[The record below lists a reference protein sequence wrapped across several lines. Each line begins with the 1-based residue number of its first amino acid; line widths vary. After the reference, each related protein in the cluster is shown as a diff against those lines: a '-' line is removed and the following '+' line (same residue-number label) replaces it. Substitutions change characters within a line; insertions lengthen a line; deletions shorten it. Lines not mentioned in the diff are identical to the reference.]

1 MTRTAYKAILVCL
14 AVLGT
19 GCGKG
24 LTVNVTASPNPAS
37 PGDEVQWDVSVRN
50 DSPCAT
56 TEGEIS
62 LPDPLPDST
71 GVLAFIFG
79 FIPGTD
85 QQTDPR
91 EFCRMFATGLN
102 DCADQSCV
110 EAHIQEALGPDVANA
125 LRAQMQA
132 ASAATTAPASTPG
145 ICTTLFGGTSGLVGI
160 CGFESLD
167 PGKTGKAVWTETAP
181 DSGNTRA
188 VQLAIAF
195 APAEGN
201 DCRPGRE
208 VAEGE
213 WILSGC
219 FPLPGNPAPALS
231 PFVSGA
237 LGGLLLIGGAVG
249 LYRRQRS

>member
-1 MTRTAYKAILVCL
+1 MARTACRAILVCL

-24 LTVNVTASPNPAS
+24 LTIDVTARPDPAT
-37 PGDEVQWDVSVRN
+37 PGQEVQWDVSVRN

-62 LPDPLPDST
+62 LPDPFPDSV
-71 GVLAFIFG
+71 GALAFIFG
-79 FIPGTD
+79 FIPGPD
-85 QQTDPR
+85 QTDPR

-110 EAHIQEALGPDVANA
+110 EAHLQEALGPDVANA

-145 ICTTLFGGTSGLVGI
+145 TCATLFSSTSGLVGI

-167 PGKTGKAVWTETAP
+167 PGKTGKAMWTETAP
-181 DSGNTRA
+181 DTGNTHAAQFA
-188 VQLAIAF
+188 VAF
-195 APAEGN
+195 APAQGE

-208 VAEGE
+208 VSEGE

-219 FPLPGNPAPALS
+219 FPLPGTPAPALS